1 MATEEE
7 DRNPEPTEQE
17 KEQMAEIKKISEEV
31 TEQNKKRDDSYDDK
45 IKSLETR
52 KKLLPTDERAEEE
65 HLARVQGLREEF
77 EELKSKI
84 STARKAGKDPFIASV
99 LIKTIPAKIKMAE
112 VTREQKDFDAV
123 AQEIKR
129 ATEELEL
136 AEKEEPVDVK
146 KEIERRLR
154 ADVQRET
161 GKAADDEE
169 EEG

>member
-65 HLARVQGLREEF
+65 HLARVTADAIRLIDAKYRKGAAEHHG
-77 EELKSKI
+77 ELLQ
-84 STARKAGKDPFIASV
+84 V
-99 LIKTIPAKIKMAE
+99 PAL
-112 VTREQKDFDAV
+112 
-123 AQEIKR
+123 EILDQAIDEAIDQVVYLLSLK
-129 ATEELEL
+129 EKLLKEL
-136 AEKEEPVDVK
+136 
-146 KEIERRLR
+146 
-154 ADVQRET
+154 T
-161 GKAADDEE
+161 HAAP
-169 EEG
+169 